1 MYNMASRVNM
11 ALHILK
17 LLRVYLKKSSSQE
30 KREFSDYAW
39 WHMVTKHS
47 VVIILSSTQM
57 SSQLHYTPEI
67 NIFYVNYVSREKKH
81 KGHVIMC
88 RCVR

>member
-1 MYNMASRVNM
+1 MYNMASRVNT

-39 WHMVTKHS
+39 
-47 VVIILSSTQM
+47 
-57 SSQLHYTPEI
+57 
-67 NIFYVNYVSREKKH
+67 
-81 KGHVIMC
+81 
-88 RCVR
+88 